1 MRLTC
6 PNCAA
11 QYEID
16 TSLLPEDGR
25 EVQCSACG
33 HIWFQ
38 DAPGAAYKPA
48 EPEPVQAKSPETVPD
63 TPHAEMPKPTA
74 HPLPQLDDDDPED
87 APLDDIDA
95 PQPPPAQQPAPKPV
109 NEDVLGILRDEAAFE
124 AEQRAREA
132 NRLESQPEL
141 GLLGT
146 APWPKSDDT
155 ETMQEE
161 RAHEA
166 GGHSKAAFPDIED
179 ISSTLEPIGAARKSA
194 SADTILPATSEAKK
208 RSFLGGFLIPIS
220 VALILVALYIGAP
233 ALGAAVPALAST
245 LSAYVGLVDSA
256 REAVAGLVGR

>member
-1 MRLTC
+1 M
-6 PNCAA
+6 
-11 QYEID
+11 
-16 TSLLPEDGR
+16 
-25 EVQCSACG
+25 
-33 HIWFQ
+33 
-38 DAPGAAYKPA
+38 
-48 EPEPVQAKSPETVPD
+48 QAKSPETVPD